1 MRAQDIL
8 PAGLDQIERQGI
20 TIRKGAVGA
29 FLANARALQDAAEDH
44 VAREQ
49 ALRDITDGLPALRA
63 LGLFDIL
70 EIRDPRL
77 RALVEA
83 AT

>member
-8 PAGLDQIERQGI
+8 PVGLDQIERQGI

-29 FLANARALQDAAEDH
+29 FLANARALQDTALDDAAK
-44 VAREQ
+44 EQ
-49 ALRDITDGLPALRA
+49 ALRDIADGLPALRA

-83 AT
+83 AA